1 MSLPDTV
8 VEIVPCPRCGKDM
21 DLWLNK
27 RSGPCRMCSVE
38 LKRIERIKRY
48 R

>member
-1 MSLPDTV
+1 MSLPDAV
-8 VEIVPCPRCGKDM
+8 IDVVPCPRCGKDM

-27 RSGPCRMCSVE
+27 RGPCRMCNVE